1 MHFVNWQRDIAISK
15 IDGKM
20 VVIKRNKMVK
30 SINEYLLVFIFTFI
44 SFVLMHPTPPL
55 KIGKSILLNEGTF
68 NRQKLKDLGI
78 NTPRLIEIN
87 EDVIIEEYIDGG
99 NLYGFLKKSNNLEIV
114 SKVGTITRTLHNSG
128 SCFIDNKAQNYL
140 VKDLEIIR
148 TDLGLIQNHVSEY
161 TKSLDIGIFLASLLD
176 LDNEKYK
183 IIEKSFLDGY
193 KNNPSDKLPY
203 LSVIVRNITAL
214 VLVSDHY
221 NLAKNL
227 LKKSDIK

>member
-1 MHFVNWQRDIAISK
+1 MNWQRDIAISK

-20 VVIKRNKMVK
+20 VVIKRNKTVK

-44 SFVLMHPTPPL
+44 SFVLLHPTTPFR
-55 KIGKSILLNEGTF
+55 IGKSILANEGSF
-68 NRQKLKDLGI
+68 SRQKLKDLGI
-78 NTPRLIEIN
+78 QTPRLLEIDK
-87 EDVIIEEYIDGG
+87 DVIIEEYIDGG
-99 NLYGFLKKSNNLEIV
+99 NLYGFLQKSNNLEIV
-114 SKVGTITRTLHNSG
+114 YKVGTITRNLHNNG

-161 TKSLDIGIFLASLLD
+161 TKSIDVGIFLASLLD

-193 KNNPSDKLPY
+193 KSNPTDKLPY
-203 LSVIVRNITAL
+203 LSVIVRNIAAL
-214 VLVSDHY
+214 GLVSNHS
-221 NLAKNL
+221 NLVKNL

>member
-1 MHFVNWQRDIAISK
+1 MNWQRDIAISK

-20 VVIKRNKMVK
+20 VVIKRNKTVK

-44 SFVLMHPTPPL
+44 SFVLLHPTSPFRT
-55 KIGKSILLNEGTF
+55 GKFILLNEGSLS
-68 NRQKLKDLGI
+68 RQKLKDLGI
-78 NTPRLIEIN
+78 RTPRLIEIN
-87 EDVIIEEYIDGG
+87 NDVIIEEYIDGG
-99 NLYGFLKKSNNLEIV
+99 NLYGFLQKSNNLEIV
-114 SKVGTITRTLHNSG
+114 NKVGIITRNLHDSG

-148 TDLGLIQNHVSEY
+148 TDLGLIQNHASEY
-161 TKSLDIGIFLASLLD
+161 TKSVDIGIFLASLLD

-193 KNNPSDKLPY
+193 KNNPTDKLPY
-203 LSVIVRNITAL
+203 LSVIVRNIAAL
-214 VLVSDHY
+214 VLVSDHS

>member
-1 MHFVNWQRDIAISK
+1 MNWQRDIAISR

-55 KIGKSILLNEGTF
+55 KIGKSILLNEGSL
-68 NRQKLKDLGI
+68 NRHKLKDLGI
-78 NTPRLIEIN
+78 HTPRLIEIN
-87 EDVIIEEYIDGG
+87 KDIIIEEYIDGG

-183 IIEKSFLDGY
+183 IVEKSFLDGY
-193 KNNPSDKLPY
+193 KNDPSDKLPY

-227 LKKSDIK
+227 LKKSDMK

>member
-1 MHFVNWQRDIAISK
+1 MNWQRDIAISK
-15 IDGKM
+15 IDGKR
-20 VVIKRNKMVK
+20 VVIKKNKAVK

-44 SFVLMHPTPPL
+44 SFILLHPTPPF
-55 KIGKSILLNEGTF
+55 KTGKFILLNEGPF
-68 NRQKLKDLGI
+68 SRQKLKDLGI
-78 NTPRLIEIN
+78 HTPELIEIN
-87 EDVIIEEYIDGG
+87 KDVIVEEFIDGG
-99 NLYGFLKKSNNLEIV
+99 NLYGFLQKNNNLEIV
-114 SKVGTITRTLHNSG
+114 YKVGTITRKLHNSG
-128 SCFIDNKAQNYL
+128 ACFIDNKAQNYL

-148 TDLGLIQNHVSEY
+148 TDLGLIQNHASEY

-193 KNNPSDKLPY
+193 KSNSTDKLPY
-203 LSVIVRNITAL
+203 LSVVVRNIAAL
-214 VLVSDHY
+214 VLVSDHS

>member
-1 MHFVNWQRDIAISK
+1 MNWQRDIAISK

-87 EDVIIEEYIDGG
+87 TDVIIEEYIDGG

>member
-1 MHFVNWQRDIAISK
+1 MNWQRDIAISK

-20 VVIKRNKMVK
+20 VVIKRNKTVK

-44 SFVLMHPTPPL
+44 SFILLHPTAPL
-55 KIGKSILLNEGTF
+55 RTGKSILLNEGSF
-68 NRQKLKDLGI
+68 SRQKLKDLGI
-78 NTPRLIEIN
+78 HTPRLIEIN
-87 EDVIIEEYIDGG
+87 DDVIIEEYIDGG
-99 NLYGFLKKSNNLEIV
+99 NLYGFLQKSNNLDIV
-114 SKVGTITRTLHNSG
+114 YKVGSLTRSLHDSG

-183 IIEKSFLDGY
+183 VIEKSFLDGY
-193 KNNPSDKLPY
+193 KNNPTDKLPY
-203 LSVIVRNITAL
+203 LSVIVRNIAAL
-214 VLVSDHY
+214 VLVSDHSK
-221 NLAKNL
+221 LAKNL
-227 LKKSDIK
+227 LKKSGITSN

>member
-1 MHFVNWQRDIAISK
+1 
-15 IDGKM
+15 
-20 VVIKRNKMVK
+20 
-30 SINEYLLVFIFTFI
+30 
-44 SFVLMHPTPPL
+44 MHPTPPL

-87 EDVIIEEYIDGG
+87 KDVIIEEYIDGG

>member
-1 MHFVNWQRDIAISK
+1 VNWQRDIAISK
-15 IDGKM
+15 IDGKR
-20 VVIKRNKMVK
+20 VVIKKNKAVK

-44 SFVLMHPTPPL
+44 SFILLHPTSPF
-55 KIGKSILLNEGTF
+55 KTGKFILLNEGPF
-68 NRQKLKDLGI
+68 SRQKLKDLGI
-78 NTPRLIEIN
+78 YTPELIEIN
-87 EDVIIEEYIDGG
+87 KDVIVEEFIEGG
-99 NLYGFLKKSNNLEIV
+99 NLYGFLQKNNNLEIV
-114 SKVGTITRTLHNSG
+114 YKVGTITRRLHNSG
-128 SCFIDNKAQNYL
+128 ACFIDNKAQNYL

-148 TDLGLIQNHVSEY
+148 TDLGLIQNHASEY

-193 KNNPSDKLPY
+193 KSNPTDKLPY
-203 LSVIVRNITAL
+203 LSVVVRNIAAL
-214 VLVSDHY
+214 VLVSDHS

>member
-1 MHFVNWQRDIAISK
+1 
-15 IDGKM
+15 M
-20 VVIKRNKMVK
+20 VVIKRNKIVK

-55 KIGKSILLNEGTF
+55 KIGKSILLNEGSF

-78 NTPRLIEIN
+78 HTPRLIEIN
-87 EDVIIEEYIDGG
+87 KDVIIEEYIDGG

-176 LDNEKYK
+176 LDNKKYK
-183 IIEKSFLDGY
+183 IIEKSFLDSY

>member
-20 VVIKRNKMVK
+20 VVIKRNKAIK

-44 SFVLMHPTPPL
+44 SFVLIHPTPPL
-55 KIGKSILLNEGTF
+55 RIGKSIILNEGSF
-68 NRQKLKDLGI
+68 NRQKLKDIGI
-78 NTPRLIEIN
+78 HTPKLIEIN
-87 EDVIIEEYIDGG
+87 KNVIIEEYIDGG

-114 SKVGTITRTLHNSG
+114 SKVGTITRSLHNSG

-148 TDLGLIQNHVSEY
+148 TDLGLIQNHATEY

-176 LDNEKYK
+176 LENEKYK
-183 IIEKSFLDGY
+183 IIEQSFLEGY
-193 KNNPSDKLPY
+193 KNNPNDKLPY
-203 LSVIVRNITAL
+203 LSVIVRNIAAL
-214 VLVSDHY
+214 VLVADHS

>member
-1 MHFVNWQRDIAISK
+1 
-15 IDGKM
+15 M

-78 NTPRLIEIN
+78 HTPRLIEIN
-87 EDVIIEEYIDGG
+87 KDVIIEEYIDGG

-176 LDNEKYK
+176 LDNENYK

>member
-1 MHFVNWQRDIAISK
+1 
-15 IDGKM
+15 M

-87 EDVIIEEYIDGG
+87 KDVIIEEYIDGG